1 MEDLGPTSDIF
12 FSFWLTFERADVLVN
27 RIILFG
33 DTAGV
38 GGGLMEAAYTLTH
51 RMHCDDD
58 LARK

>member
-1 MEDLGPTSDIF
+1 
-12 FSFWLTFERADVLVN
+12 VLVN
-27 RIILFG
+27 RILLFG